1 MRGIRLLER
10 LAWVCGLLLLTV
22 WGATR
27 AHGEWLKRRD
37 LARFEETRR
46 SRLLLADNLAD
57 QSLWSQGR
65 IEAYRETLCQEAGP
79 PLAVLRIPT
88 LDLVVPV
95 LEGTDDFALNRAVGR
110 IEGTSRLGEGGNIGI
125 AGHRD
130 GFFRDLG
137 NIGPGDRIMLETLT
151 GIETFIVE
159 ATKIVQPGDVDVLA
173 PTVRPTLTLVT
184 CYPFY
189 FVGPAPQRYIVRAVR
204 AESKSG
210 V

>member
-1 MRGIRLLER
+1 MRGIRLFER
-10 LAWVCGLLLLTV
+10 LAWVSGLLLLTV
-22 WGATR
+22 WGASR
-27 AHGEWLKRRD
+27 AQGEWLKRRD
-37 LARFEETRR
+37 LADFEEARR
-46 SRLLLADNLAD
+46 SRILLAQDVAD

-65 IEAYRETLCQEAGP
+65 IEAYRETLDQEAGP
-79 PLAVLRIPT
+79 ALAVLRIPT
-88 LDLVVPV
+88 LDLAVPV

-137 NIGPGDRIMLETLT
+137 SVGPGDRILLETLT

-159 ATKIVQPGDVDVLA
+159 ATKIVQPDDVDVLA
-173 PTVRPTLTLVT
+173 PTARPTLTLVT

-204 AESKSG
+204 AESKPG

>member
-1 MRGIRLLER
+1 MRGIRLFER
-10 LAWVCGLLLLTV
+10 LAWVSGLLLLTV
-22 WGATR
+22 WGASR
-27 AHGEWLKRRD
+27 AQGEWLKRRD
-37 LARFEETRR
+37 LAHFEEAR
-46 SRLLLADNLAD
+46 SRILLAQDVAD

-65 IEAYRETLCQEAGP
+65 IEAYRETLDQEAGP
-79 PLAVLRIPT
+79 ALAVLRIPT
-88 LDLVVPV
+88 LDLAVPV

-137 NIGPGDRIMLETLT
+137 SVGPGDRILLETLT
-151 GIETFIVE
+151 GVETFIVE
-159 ATKIVQPGDVDVLA
+159 ATKIVQPDDVDVLA
-173 PTVRPTLTLVT
+173 PTARPTLTLVT

-204 AESKSG
+204 VESKPG

>member
-1 MRGIRLLER
+1 MRGIRLFER
-10 LAWVCGLLLLTV
+10 LAWVSGLLLLTV
-22 WGATR
+22 WGASR
-27 AHGEWLKRRD
+27 AQGEWLKRRD
-37 LARFEETRR
+37 LAHFEEAR
-46 SRLLLADNLAD
+46 SRILLAQDVAD

-65 IEAYRETLCQEAGP
+65 IEAYRETLDQEAGP
-79 PLAVLRIPT
+79 ALAVLRIPT
-88 LDLVVPV
+88 LDLAVPV

-137 NIGPGDRIMLETLT
+137 SVGPGDRILLETLT
-151 GIETFIVE
+151 GVETFIVE
-159 ATKIVQPGDVDVLA
+159 ATKIVQPDDVDVLA
-173 PTVRPTLTLVT
+173 PTARPTLTLVT

-189 FVGPAPQRYIVRAVR
+189 FVGPAPQRYIVRAVW
-204 AESKSG
+204 AESKPG

>member
-1 MRGIRLLER
+1 
-10 LAWVCGLLLLTV
+10 V
-22 WGATR
+22 
-27 AHGEWLKRRD
+27 
-37 LARFEETRR
+37 
-46 SRLLLADNLAD
+46 
-57 QSLWSQGR
+57 WSQGR
-65 IEAYRETLCQEAGP
+65 IEAYRETLDQEAGP
-79 PLAVLRIPT
+79 ALAVLRIPT
-88 LDLVVPV
+88 LDLAVPV

-130 GFFRDLG
+130 GFFRNLG
-137 NIGPGDRIMLETLT
+137 SVGPGDRILLETLT

-159 ATKIVQPGDVDVLA
+159 ATKIVQPDDVDVLA
-173 PTVRPTLTLVT
+173 PTAHPTLTLVT

-204 AESKSG
+204 AESKPG